1 MDLLVIVAFAVVA
14 GFTFGVMFGAWMQER
29 HTRRVIKE
37 WENENWDIDEGLV
50 DSGWR
55 IVIRSSECGIRN

>member
-1 MDLLVIVAFAVVA
+1 MNKLMDLLVIVAFAVVA

-37 WENENWDIDEGLV
+37 WENENWDIDE
-50 DSGWR
+50 
-55 IVIRSSECGIRN
+55 